1 MKLLSGRVPAFLLL
15 LILAGAAGCSSRSA
29 APPPGAGEAARPV
42 RVEIDGTPGVRFE
55 GTFGE
60 PPEAKTITGAIPA
73 TFSLEM
79 RRAVFVRVQKAVQD
93 GKLTVRLLIN
103 GAEVASGVTTK
114 PFGLVALAY
123 PTKPRAR

>member
-1 MKLLSGRVPAFLLL
+1 MKPLAARPVLFLLL
-15 LILAGAAGCSSRSA
+15 LAVAGAAGCSSRSA
-29 APPPGAGEAARPV
+29 APPSVQEVARSV
-42 RVEIDGTPGVRFE
+42 RLEIDGTPGLRFE

-60 PPEAKTITGAIPA
+60 PPQAKTITGAIPA
-73 TFSLEM
+73 SFSLEM
-79 RRAVFVRVQKAVQD
+79 RRGVFVRVQKAVQG

-103 GAEVASGVTTK
+103 GVEVASGATTK